1 MASLAALMAGAD
13 PGMQPSPDQ
22 WVQFGDRRVRM
33 WAALDRTVV
42 IEFEGQRVLVRLDQ
56 IEVEDPSQLRWENKP
71 GDSRQ
76 QTVYAA
82 KRRAQQ
88 RKQARDAELR

>member
-1 MASLAALMAGAD
+1 VTSLFDVMRDAD
-13 PGMQPSPDQ
+13 PAMQPAPDQ
-22 WVQFGDRRVRM
+22 WVQFGGKSVRM
-33 WAALDRTVV
+33 LAALDRTVV
-42 IEFEGQRVLVRLDQ
+42 IELDGQRVLVRFDQ
-56 IEVEDPSQLRWENKP
+56 VEVEDPSQLRWENKP
-71 GDSRQ
+71 GDSTQ